1 MGQKTQSGSLGV
13 ENSKEIDEINSAFE
27 ESDSKDVMAKPA
39 VSEDNATLDIKKA
52 SEIIKT
58 KLGEA
63 LDKKA
68 NATISIR
75 KEGNEWKADVEVVE
89 EEYLPGQ
96 NLRSMNDLLGLYDV
110 SMDDKGNLTGWVKK
124 KMYKRSQGL

>member
-39 VSEDNATLDIKKA
+39 VSEDNVTLDIKKA

-110 SMDDKGNLTGWVKK
+110 SMDDNGNLTGWVKK